1 MVPRSVVA
9 LIAILLLASSVSD
22 AQTPKRGGVLRI
34 GNLGEPPSLDP
45 HWGTQTIT
53 EVLANHVFEGLYAL
67 DEGYRP
73 IPMLADGMPTV
84 SKDGLTYG
92 IKLRKGVKFHNGK
105 EVTSDDVVAS
115 LLRWGKRSVYGKSLF
130 AQVADFK
137 ATDTYA
143 VEFKLKEKSAIVV
156 ISLAVP
162 NNMGAIYPKEI
173 AEKFPPDQR
182 ITEWVGTGPFKIAEW
197 KPDQYIRMVRFE
209 DYTRL
214 PGKQSGYG
222 GAKIAYV
229 DELRWIPVPEAA
241 SRAAQLESGDLD
253 VADDLVADGYD
264 RLKANANVH
273 PVIVK
278 PYYWLVAVFNK
289 KEGLMTNAK
298 LRQAWQAALDVEPI
312 MKTVAG
318 GKPEFYRMDS
328 SLAFQELPTWH
339 TKIAGLPWNER
350 NRDKARRLLKEA
362 GYTGQPVRFMTT
374 QEYKWMYDFALVSK
388 QQLEEVGFKVDLQV
402 MDWSTLGQRR
412 VQPKEYDVFTTGMG
426 NFFDPTHHIYLT
438 PTWPGWTED
447 EQIATLMAQLAR
459 ETELKKRQELWAQM
473 TKLFYEKV
481 PVARYGDL
489 FGLRALR
496 TTVKGFN
503 DKTEQLGAFYVRV
516 LRGDLGRS
524 YFLNRPVTQALWE
537 RAEPTSLLTLSA
549 LLVAIAI
556 GVPSGLIAGAFP
568 GSAWDRVLMLAA
580 LFGVCIPGFWL
591 SLNFIYFFAVRL
603 GWLPAGGYAS
613 VFVDPGAALRDMV
626 LPAVSLGF
634 NQSALIARIARSC
647 MLEVLQQDYI
657 RTARAKG
664 LSQGV
669 VIGRHALRNA
679 MVPVVTVI
687 GITTAVLIG
696 GAVVT
701 EIGFHIPG
709 LGRLI
714 ISAILRRD
722 YPVVQGVVLVT
733 AAAYVLVN
741 LVVDVLYVVID
752 PRIRY
757 D

>member
-264 RLKANANVH
+264 RLKANANVQ

-298 LRQAWQAALDVEPI
+298 LPGLAGGARRRADHEDRRRRQA
-312 MKTVAG
+312 
-318 GKPEFYRMDS
+318 
-328 SLAFQELPTWH
+328 
-339 TKIAGLPWNER
+339 
-350 NRDKARRLLKEA
+350 
-362 GYTGQPVRFMTT
+362 
-374 QEYKWMYDFALVSK
+374 
-388 QQLEEVGFKVDLQV
+388 
-402 MDWSTLGQRR
+402 
-412 VQPKEYDVFTTGMG
+412 
-426 NFFDPTHHIYLT
+426 
-438 PTWPGWTED
+438 
-447 EQIATLMAQLAR
+447 
-459 ETELKKRQELWAQM
+459 
-473 TKLFYEKV
+473 
-481 PVARYGDL
+481 
-489 FGLRALR
+489 
-496 TTVKGFN
+496 
-503 DKTEQLGAFYVRV
+503 RV
-516 LRGDLGRS
+516 LSDGL
-524 YFLNRPVTQALWE
+524 
-537 RAEPTSLLTLSA
+537 EP
-549 LLVAIAI
+549 
-556 GVPSGLIAGAFP
+556 
-568 GSAWDRVLMLAA
+568 RV
-580 LFGVCIPGFWL
+580 
-591 SLNFIYFFAVRL
+591 
-603 GWLPAGGYAS
+603 
-613 VFVDPGAALRDMV
+613 PGAADVAHEDRR
-626 LPAVSLGF
+626 PAV
-634 NQSALIARIARSC
+634 
-647 MLEVLQQDYI
+647 E
-657 RTARAKG
+657 RA
-664 LSQGV
+664 Q
-669 VIGRHALRNA
+669 
-679 MVPVVTVI
+679 
-687 GITTAVLIG
+687 
-696 GAVVT
+696 
-701 EIGFHIPG
+701 
-709 LGRLI
+709 
-714 ISAILRRD
+714 
-722 YPVVQGVVLVT
+722 
-733 AAAYVLVN
+733 
-741 LVVDVLYVVID
+741 
-752 PRIRY
+752 PR
-757 D
+757 